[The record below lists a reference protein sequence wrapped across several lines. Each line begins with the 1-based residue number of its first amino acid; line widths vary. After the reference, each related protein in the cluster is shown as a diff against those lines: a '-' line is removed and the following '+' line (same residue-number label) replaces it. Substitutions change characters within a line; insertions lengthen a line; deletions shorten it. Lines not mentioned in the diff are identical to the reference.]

1 MPNERGFHKGRVWGD
16 FAACVAAL
24 RSAMPV
30 WRPAV
35 PTGRHHERSS
45 VPRHRTARPYC
56 GSPRFTGSGSTSF
69 TAQSPEWWSATKM
82 WPL

>member
-1 MPNERGFHKGRVWGD
+1 MAPGHYFASPRAAERSVLRAVSRSR
-16 FAACVAAL
+16 AA
-24 RSAMPV
+24 
-30 WRPAV
+30 
-35 PTGRHHERSS
+35 PTGRTGPAGGRRSEAGVDS
-45 VPRHRTARPYC
+45 YC